1 MGAVLFSAFGIHGTA
16 LMILPGIGSALWLLY
31 ELRTVLGRRDAA
43 TARVQVSHPP
53 VPIVPLIAVLAVM
66 MSRTWTVISLEA
78 FVPTWYKVLGY
89 GPAFYGPLAT
99 TIVLAS
105 AVGNVGA
112 GSLADRYGR
121 RAVIVGTLVLSI
133 PVLLLFAQFPGPSA
147 FVTGALVG
155 LLAASTGPLMLVMA
169 QELMAGRAGVAS
181 GLVLGLGFVTGA
193 IGVPVTGAVA
203 DAWGMQVAVRLQVIL
218 IIATIGLALLLP
230 DEARLRALQRARTAA
245 SGTGASRS
253 A

>member
-1 MGAVLFSAFGIHGTA
+1 
-16 LMILPGIGSALWLLY
+16 
-31 ELRTVLGRRDAA
+31 
-43 TARVQVSHPP
+43 
-53 VPIVPLIAVLAVM
+53 VPLIAVLAVM